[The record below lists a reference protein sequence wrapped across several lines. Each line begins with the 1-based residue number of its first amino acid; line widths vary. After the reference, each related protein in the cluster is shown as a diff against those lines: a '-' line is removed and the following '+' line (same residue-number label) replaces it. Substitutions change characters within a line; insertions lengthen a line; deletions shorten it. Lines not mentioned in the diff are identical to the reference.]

1 MIRAKLCL
9 VSLIASALLVTT
21 IVPISLG
28 GQRMSDKDLERT
40 MTNLRNDSKRFRD
53 AFEPGIGK
61 STIRKTQQEKD
72 AKALVKRF
80 EDQTNKVLDQFKQN
94 KQAEPA
100 LTSVRDSASS
110 IEKLLADVPMGS
122 QVNDAWAK
130 VKTEL
135 ATVSDA
141 FKVGG

>member
-1 MIRAKLCL
+1 MIRVKLCL
-9 VSLIASALLVTT
+9 ASLIAFALL
-21 IVPISLG
+21 IAIDCPLSLG
-28 GQRMSDKDLERT
+28 GQRMSDKDLERM
-40 MTNLRNDSKRFRD
+40 MTNLHNDSKRFRD
-53 AFEPGIGK
+53 AFDPAIGK

-72 AKALVKRF
+72 AKTLVQTF
-80 EDQTNKVLDQFKQN
+80 EDQTNKMLDQFKQN
-94 KQAEPA
+94 RQAEPA
-100 LTSVRDSASS
+100 LTSVRDSANR

-141 FKVGG
+141 FKGGG

>member
-1 MIRAKLCL
+1 
-9 VSLIASALLVTT
+9 V
-21 IVPISLG
+21 
-28 GQRMSDKDLERT
+28 
-40 MTNLRNDSKRFRD
+40 
-53 AFEPGIGK
+53 
-61 STIRKTQQEKD
+61 
-72 AKALVKRF
+72 
-80 EDQTNKVLDQFKQN
+80 
-94 KQAEPA
+94 EPA
-100 LTSVRDSASS
+100 LTSVRDSASR